1 MPDAAD
7 LQEICRKHVIEYF
20 KEELQEPTVQEVVKR
35 ILMEDA
41 SLKKYA
47 KDLVTTIKQQIID
60 IKANP
65 PAELEEAR
73 EIDATVPEAKES
85 EEYHQLMEILKKEL
99 EEIDENIECLVAFGS
114 FSKGVHIPGISDV
127 NLLLVLKKE
136 VAPHLEFLEGLVQN
150 IKMDPLFSHL
160 LDLFVLVGNDISR
173 LPPVYRLAVTK
184 GKVILKT
191 NPFKNLK
198 IPDKEVKESAK
209 QIIDDAEK
217 ELNEVSKELEDEE
230 LAATIIADLT
240 ISTALALC
248 YLEGTGIKEDLKK
261 PEINEYYDN
270 LFKDGPLGKFTEVV
284 EHAHAWRMG
293 IKRTESQKF
302 IKTSKTFIE
311 EAKKFRPEKEIS
323 S

>member
-1 MPDAAD
+1 MSDATD
-7 LQEICRKHVIEYF
+7 LQEICRKHVIEYI
-20 KEELQEPTVQEVVKR
+20 KEESQEPTVQEVVKR
-35 ILMEDA
+35 VLMEDS

-65 PAELEEAR
+65 PVELEGVE
-73 EIDATVPEAKES
+73 EIDDAVSEAKES

-99 EEIDENIECLVAFGS
+99 DQIDENIECLTAFGS

-136 VAPHLEFLEGLVQN
+136 VVPHLELLENLVQN

-160 LDLFVLVGNDISR
+160 LDLVVLVGNDISR

-184 GKVILKT
+184 GKTILKT

-198 IPDKEVKESAK
+198 IPDKEIKENAK
-209 QIIDDAEK
+209 QIIEDAEK
-217 ELNEVSKELEDEE
+217 ELNEILKEVEDEE

-248 YLEGTGIKEDLKK
+248 YLEGTGIKENLKK
-261 PEINEYYDN
+261 PEINEYYSD
-270 LFKDGPLGKFTEVV
+270 LFKDGSLSKFTEVV

-293 IKRTESQKF
+293 ITRTDSQKF
-302 IKTSKTFIE
+302 IKTSKAFIE
-311 EAKKFRPEKEIS
+311 EAKKY
-323 S
+323 

>member
-1 MPDAAD
+1 MPDATD
-7 LQEICRKHVIEYF
+7 LQEICRKHIIEYI
-20 KEELQEPTVQEVVKR
+20 KEENQEPTVQEVVKR
-35 ILMEDA
+35 ILMEDT

-47 KDLVTTIKQQIID
+47 KDLVTTIKQQIVD

-65 PAELEEAR
+65 PAELEGAR
-73 EIDATVPEAKES
+73 EIDATVSEAKES

-99 EEIDENIECLVAFGS
+99 NKIDENIECLTAFGS
-114 FSKGVHIPGISDV
+114 FSKGVHIPGVSDV

-136 VAPHLEFLEGLVQN
+136 EAPHLKLLEDLVQN

-160 LDLFVLVGNDISR
+160 LDLVVLVGNDFSR

-184 GKVILKT
+184 GKVILKS

-209 QIIDDAEK
+209 QIIEEAEK
-217 ELNEVSKELEDEE
+217 ELNEILKEVEEED
-230 LAATIIADLT
+230 LAATIVADLT

-248 YLEGTGIKEDLKK
+248 YLEGTGIKKNLKK
-261 PEINEYYDN
+261 PEINEYYSK
-270 LFKDGPLGKFTEVV
+270 LFKDTPLGVFNEVV

-293 IKRTESQKF
+293 ITLTDSQKF
-302 IKTSKTFIE
+302 IKTSKAFIE
-311 EAKKFRPEKEIS
+311 EAKKFQN
-323 S
+323 